1 MKKDNKPVKHFL
13 IKHESGSKANQHEQF
28 SFDKYDSLTFGR
40 DESNDVR
47 FDPEMDSL
55 VSRNHL
61 RISKGEQAPEYY
73 AEELNALN
81 GTLLNGKKVEE
92 KVRIPAGDKLRPGL
106 NGQEV
111 DLDLDPRRAS

>member
-47 FDPEMDSL
+47 FDPEIIEKRKTYKKL
-55 VSRNHL
+55 YKATLNVFE
-61 RISKGEQAPEYY
+61 SKC
-73 AEELNALN
+73 
-81 GTLLNGKKVEE
+81 
-92 KVRIPAGDKLRPGL
+92 
-106 NGQEV
+106 
-111 DLDLDPRRAS
+111 